1 VAPVEKEEPVEN
13 KLRLDGR
20 VTEVVGDEG
29 LGEFGAVYGKRFS
42 SKTT

>member
-1 VAPVEKEEPVEN
+1 MAPIEKEEPAEY

-20 VTEVVGDEG
+20 VTEVCGDEG
-29 LGEFGAVYGKRFS
+29 PGEFGAVYGKRFS